1 MTNNLDT
8 TKTSMARAVAELP
21 QPTARAVSRQVD
33 RPLHHSPSRTGAPRA
48 PRPDDDDEDGFFQRF
63 RVPIIIGVLLLCGAG
78 YAIFRKP
85 SEAGPKP
92 PPKAPPQQIVKIQ
105 PLPPPPP
112 PPPKVLP
119 PPPKQEEKKLDEAPM
134 EKPEP
139 KPEAVK
145 PKPVDEP
152 PALGTGLVGKGPGM
166 SGLGRSGNGGGGNG
180 TGGGG
185 GDMFAWYASQA
196 VSPITSAL
204 RNNSRT
210 RAASI
215 SVVAHIWVDGSG
227 KITRG
232 QLMGSSGDPA
242 VDEAIKN
249 EVLPGVK
256 LSEAP
261 PAGMKM
267 PIKLRLNAR
276 RQN

>member
-8 TKTSMARAVAELP
+8 TETLTARTVAELP
-21 QPTARAVSRQVD
+21 QPTARAVSRQID
-33 RPLHHSPSRTGAPRA
+33 RPLQHSPSRKGAPKP
-48 PRPDDDDEDGFFQRF
+48 PRPDDDDEDGFLQRF
-63 RVPIIIGVLLLCGAG
+63 RVPIIIGLLLLGGAG
-78 YAIFRKP
+78 YAIFGKP
-85 SEAGPKP
+85 ATAKPKA
-92 PPKAPPQQIVKIQ
+92 PPKAPPQQVVRIQ

-112 PPPKVLP
+112 PPPKVQP

-139 KPEAVK
+139 KPEAAK

-152 PALGTGLVGKGPGM
+152 APLGTGLVGKGPGM

-210 RAASI
+210 RAASM

-232 QLMGSSGDPA
+232 QLMGSSGDPS

-249 EVLPGVK
+249 EVLPGVQ

-276 RQN
+276 RQK

>member
-1 MTNNLDT
+1 MNDQMESTDT
-8 TKTSMARAVAELP
+8 LTAPPIAELP

-33 RPLHHSPSRTGAPRA
+33 RPLRHQSPAPNA
-48 PRPDDDDEDGFFQRF
+48 PKPPRFDDDEEDEGFLKRF
-63 RVPIIIGVLLLCGAG
+63 RIPLIIGVLFLGGIG
-78 YAIFRKP
+78 YAVMGKS
-85 SEAGPKP
+85 SEK
-92 PPKAPPQQIVKIQ
+92 KAPVKAPAPTIVKIQ
-105 PLPPPPP
+105 LPPPPPP
-112 PPPKVLP
+112 PPPKVQP
-119 PPPKQEEKKLDEAPM
+119 PPPKMEEKKVEQAPV
-134 EKPEP
+134 EKPEA
-139 KPEAVK
+139 KPEPAK

-152 PALGTGLVGKGPGM
+152 APLGTGLVGKGPGM

-180 TGGGG
+180 TGSGSG
-185 GDMFAWYASQA
+185 GDLFAWYASQA

-210 RAASI
+210 RAASM

-232 QLMGSSGDPA
+232 QLMGSSGDPS

-249 EVLPGVK
+249 EVLPGVQ

-276 RQN
+276 RQK